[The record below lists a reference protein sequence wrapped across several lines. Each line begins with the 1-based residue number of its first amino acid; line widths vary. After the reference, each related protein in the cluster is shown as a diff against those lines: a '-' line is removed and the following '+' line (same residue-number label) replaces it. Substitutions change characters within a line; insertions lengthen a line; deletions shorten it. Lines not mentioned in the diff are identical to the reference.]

1 MFQYRKVLEL
11 KADGF
16 SLRSICAATGH
27 SRQKITEVIQIAERE
42 KISCPLS
49 EEITDK
55 WLEDC
60 LFPEKSMEGSGYR
73 PIDFEYVHKELAKKN
88 VTLTLLHYEYE
99 AQCRSE
105 KAIPY
110 SYRSFIR
117 HYRNFAQKHKA
128 TMRIQRK
135 PGEILEVDWTG
146 STGVLNDRDTG
157 EKVKVYVF
165 VATLPN
171 SQYSYVEGFLS
182 MNLSSWISA
191 HRHAYEYI
199 EGVTEILVPDNLKTG
214 VQKNT
219 RNELILN
226 PTYKDMASHYGTIVI
241 PARVKAPKDKASV
254 EGSVRTISTWIIASL
269 RHTTC
274 FSLDEWNQV
283 AREKLEEFNH
293 RNFTKRE
300 GSRWSAFLEEEKAYL
315 SPLPLTPYQ
324 MSEWLIVKVQPDYHV
339 SVRSQFYSVPYEYI
353 SQQVDVKVTD
363 HLIKVFYNHMRI
375 ASHSRL
381 YGKYGQQSTN
391 PDHMPDNHK
400 LYMNQTPENALAWAK
415 EIGRATLNVVELL
428 LENSVAEKQA
438 INSIFS
444 LKKIL
449 RKYTKYELEKASQMV
464 LDVTKRPTVSLIKTT
479 LQTNQKHLE
488 ENQIKQ
494 AIDKVNQNHGFTR
507 GAAYYGG
514 QSNDE

>member
-16 SLRSICAATGH
+16 SLRSICSVTGH
-27 SRQKITEVIQIAERE
+27 SRQKITEVIRLAETKE
-42 KISCPLS
+42 ITCPLA
-49 EEITDK
+49 EEMTDK
-55 WLEDC
+55 WIEEC

-73 PIDFEYVHKELAKKN
+73 SIDFDYVHKELAKKN
-88 VTLTLLHYEYE
+88 VTLTLLHNEYE

-105 KAIPY
+105 KTIPY

-135 PGEILEVDWTG
+135 PGEVLEVDWTG
-146 STGVLNDRDTG
+146 STGFLKDRDTG

-165 VATLPN
+165 VATLPS

-182 MNLSSWISA
+182 MNLSSWLSA
-191 HRHAYEYI
+191 HRHAYEYFD
-199 EGVTEILVPDNLKTG
+199 GVTDVLVPDNLKTG
-214 VQKNT
+214 VQKHT
-219 RNELILN
+219 QNELILN
-226 PTYKDMASHYGTIVI
+226 PTYKDMANHYGTIVI

-269 RHTTC
+269 RHTVC
-274 FSLDEWNQV
+274 FSLDEWNKV
-283 AREKLEEFNH
+283 AAEKLEEFNH
-293 RNFTKRE
+293 RQFTKRE

-315 SPLPLTPYQ
+315 SPLPSTPYQ

-353 SQQVDVKVTD
+353 SQQVEVKVTD
-363 HLIKVFYNHMRI
+363 HLIEVFYNHMRI

-400 LYMNQTPENALAWAK
+400 LYMNQTPENALVWAR
-415 EIGRATLNVVELL
+415 EVGRATLNIVELI
-428 LENSVAEKQA
+428 LENAAAEKQA
-438 INSIFS
+438 VHSIFS
-444 LKKIL
+444 LKKVL
-449 RKYTKYELEKASQMV
+449 RQYTTYELEKACQMV
-464 LDVTKRPTVSLIKTT
+464 LEVTKRPTVSLIKTT
-479 LQTNQKHLE
+479 LKTNKKQVE
-488 ENQIKQ
+488 DNQLKQ
-494 AIDKVNQNHGFTR
+494 AIDKVNHNHGFTR